1 MKKKAIFEVEFEPD
15 DMIGEEDLKEFYD
28 NDWLKCMKDLYED
41 EGMGVFDEPFKLV
54 KIVDVGEEDE
64 GI

>member
-15 DMIGEEDLKEFYD
+15 FMISEEYLKEFFD
-28 NDWLKCMKDLYED
+28 NDWLKFMKELYED
-41 EGMGVFDEPFKLV
+41 EGIGMFDEPFKLV